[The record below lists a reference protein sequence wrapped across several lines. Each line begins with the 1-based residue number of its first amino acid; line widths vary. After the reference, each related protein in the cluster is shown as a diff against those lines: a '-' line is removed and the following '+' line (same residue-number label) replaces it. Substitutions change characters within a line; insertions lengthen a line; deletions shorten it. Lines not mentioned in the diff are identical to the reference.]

1 VKRVGEAAIVGLVSR
16 QLKSSKR
23 RIAEYPIA
31 ERESEGNRHW
41 RLTLYRQLI
50 KVAGNNRW

>member
-1 VKRVGEAAIVGLVSR
+1 MKRVGEAAIVGLISR
-16 QLKSSKR
+16 HLKSTRR

-31 ERESEGNRHW
+31 ERDSEGNRYW
-41 RLTLYRQLI
+41 CLTLYRHII